1 MEFGFVRELGLTYWQ
16 DGLLVDTALLSS
28 SAALNLCQTYKTTY
42 RNVFNPQKYISV
54 ENILE
59 IMRVVRVRAQAGAA
73 FFSEILGSTNKPA
86 RSLNFPWCFFPLKM
100 FLLPG

>member
-28 SAALNLCQTYKTTY
+28 SAALNLCQTYN

-59 IMRVVRVRAQAGAA
+59 IMRVVIGRAQAGAA
-73 FFSEILGSTNKPA
+73 FFSDISGSTNKPA

>member
-1 MEFGFVRELGLTYWQ
+1 MEFGFVRELGLTYRQ

-28 SAALNLCQTYKTTY
+28 SAALNLCQTYN

-59 IMRVVRVRAQAGAA
+59 IMRVVIGRAQDV
-73 FFSEILGSTNKPA
+73 FSDISGSANKLA